1 MMRCAICRAFR
12 QPVALVYNPT
22 VKDMTCKDLAKCQR
36 AATDTRVRYLRAF
49 YHAKKKQTA

>member
-1 MMRCAICRAFR
+1 MRCAICRAFR